1 MIYFNKIL
9 KPFKVYFIKGIYWA
23 LYFSMV
29 GYDGMIV
36 LVFCM
41 GTV

>member
-1 MIYFNKIL
+1 M
-9 KPFKVYFIKGIYWA
+9 VYYIKGIYWV
-23 LYFSMV
+23 LYFSMI
-29 GYDGMIV
+29 GYESMIV